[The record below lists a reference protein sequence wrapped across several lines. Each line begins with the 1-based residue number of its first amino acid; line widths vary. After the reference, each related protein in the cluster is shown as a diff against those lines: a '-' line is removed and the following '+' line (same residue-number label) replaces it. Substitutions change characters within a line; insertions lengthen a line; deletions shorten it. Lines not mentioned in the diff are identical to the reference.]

1 MPDELGTIIP
11 SCNVFLAGAR
21 VRLPPQIPA
30 PDGDQS
36 LEAVNCFR
44 REDAKT
50 RSIAS
55 LKLALLA
62 LGGDPYR
69 SRCLSFSNSYQK
81 EGTC

>member
-11 SCNVFLAGAR
+11 SCNVFLAGAEFAC
-21 VRLPPQIPA
+21 PPQIPA
-30 PDGDQS
+30 PDADQS
-36 LEAVNCFR
+36 MEAVNCFR

-62 LGGDPYR
+62 LRGEPYR

-81 EGTC
+81 DRTY